1 MGRFRSAV
9 YHINSEHVVV
19 FEYGDSSEACYKLDP
34 STSLADVHSTIN
46 CFLHNRRVA
55 AVVGAKKVVSI

>member
-1 MGRFRSAV
+1 VGRFRSDIYRIDSA
-9 YHINSEHVVV
+9 HVVV

-55 AVVGAKKVVSI
+55 AVVGTEKVVSI